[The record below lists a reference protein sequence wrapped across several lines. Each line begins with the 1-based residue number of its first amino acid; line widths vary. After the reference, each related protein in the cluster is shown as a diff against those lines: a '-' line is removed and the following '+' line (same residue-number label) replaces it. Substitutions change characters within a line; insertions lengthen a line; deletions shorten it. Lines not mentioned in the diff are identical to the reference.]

1 MKMKIQENKF
11 SVEGKSIREIHAML
25 CVWYIKTLHNVLC
38 TFELPRVEWVGLVG
52 KGKCVFICE
61 AARSM
66 FEAEK
71 GSTLRQGWA
80 DEGWNG
86 GRENGK

>member
-1 MKMKIQENKF
+1 M
-11 SVEGKSIREIHAML
+11 
-25 CVWYIKTLHNVLC
+25 
-38 TFELPRVEWVGLVG
+38 GLVG